1 MWKVS
6 VVFQKRFNRSPL
18 FGFVTVLPDFKS
30 KSLTIYQDA
39 QMRSAVII
47 RTSEVQ
53 HFEVI
58 NDGNP
63 QKEHLCA

>member
-6 VVFQKRFNRSPL
+6 VVFQKRFNRSTL